1 MKRVLIFCVVIGLF
15 AGQASAAPYFLD
27 EPTARSF
34 TELTVTSVPPNPP
47 GTATLQLVIDNPGLA
62 LSPVYLNIG
71 WIDPDGPL
79 PGLYGETM
87 QLEVAFAGHMI
98 GIQPGDYV
106 LSIGTA
112 GGLAGFDSLVIPI
125 ANDNDDVYRYHAFVS
140 YNNMFTTVQGPAL
153 DLAEDTKGTVSVAV
167 GAGVTHFGF
176 DIDLLGP
183 SSSDDFHTSVV
194 PVPAAVILGILGLGV
209 AGLKL
214 RKYA

>member
-15 AGQASAAPYFLD
+15 AGQASAVPYFLD
-27 EPTARSF
+27 APTARTF
-34 TELTVTSVPPNPP
+34 TELSLPTP
-47 GTATLQLVIDNPGLA
+47 GIALQLVIDNPGLA
-62 LSPVYLNIG
+62 VSPVHLNNG
-71 WIDPDGPL
+71 WIDPDGAL

-87 QLEVAFAGHMI
+87 QLEVGFAGHI
-98 GIQPGDYV
+98 TGILAGDNV

-125 ANDNDDVYRYHAFVS
+125 ANDNDDVYRYHAWVS
-140 YNNMFTTVQGPAL
+140 YDNMANMVQGALL
-153 DLAEDTKGTVSVAV
+153 DLIGDTTGTVSVAV
-167 GAGVTHFGF
+167 VPGVTHYGF
-176 DIDLLGP
+176 DVDLLGP

-194 PVPAAVILGILGLGV
+194 PVPAAVLLGVLGLGV